1 MHRTS
6 VILGFLTC
14 FAIIAMMWLSLFALD
29 NLLNLP
35 TSLRFPLS
43 IAGVI
48 ITIASFVKYALGALF
63 ERRSDEEVALM
74 LEDQFGI
81 EENVLIN
88 SMQFEDMGYSD
99 KQKAFITATAT
110 AATTGWSHI
119 SLRELWQVVRVTK
132 WAAAF
137 VVLIGLWIAYTVI
150 APDYLNSAF
159 NRYAFSFSLIDPL
172 LPHLYWTI
180 TPSEDLTIAEY
191 DSLEIRLGCKPLDQ
205 GQRIGDLS
213 IHQVQG
219 GGWHP

>member
-1 MHRTS
+1 MIQNKTLDFRTVVEGANRSMHRTS

-74 LEDQFGI
+74 LEEKFGI

-99 KQKAFITATAT
+99 KQKAFIAATAT

-137 VVLIGLWIAYTVI
+137 AVLLGLWIAYWVMEE
-150 APDYLNSAF
+150 DYLKSAF
-159 NRYAFSFSLIDPL
+159 DRYAFSFSDKPPAAASLLDIDPK
-172 LPHLYWTI
+172 
-180 TPSEDLTIAEY
+180 EDVTIAEY
-191 DSLEIRLGCKPLDQ
+191 KSLILFLRQKLNT
-205 GQRIGDLS
+205 S
-213 IHQVQG
+213 
-219 GGWHP
+219 